1 MSKVGLVLVGSGV
14 GALVGAALLRTK
26 IGEEINE
33 KLEDAF
39 EKLNDD
45 VVPFLEKIANLDDDG
60 KSKKEVSLC

>member
-1 MSKVGLVLVGSGV
+1 MNKVGLILVGGGV
-14 GALVGAALLRTK
+14 GALVGAVLSRTK

-45 VVPFLEKIANLDDDG
+45 VVPFLEKIANLADDG
-60 KSKKEVSLC
+60 KSIKEVSLC